1 MQWTGDYYE
10 KVDCIQE
17 IKSLDIKPYDEIQFG
32 LIKINV
38 SDTTSF
44 FKVGEPCIWYGKS
57 FEGNYD
63 CFTAPGLHP
72 ETGKTLKPITQYIVD
87 KYLLK
92 NKE

>member
-10 KVDCIQE
+10 RVDCIQE
-17 IKSLDIKPYDEIQFG
+17 INSLDVKPYDEIQFE
-32 LIKINV
+32 LKKINV

-44 FKVGEPCIWYGKS
+44 FKVGEPCVWYGKS
-57 FEGNYD
+57 VDGNYE
-63 CFTAPGLHP
+63 CFNIPGLHP